1 MFRKK
6 LEILP
11 KPNLN
16 NVNSTILKEK
26 YTSILISYDNTSIKF
41 STSTPLILLNKFYN
55 DFKNT
60 NVTDQIY
67 ILGLKYK
74 ENDIQIGITGTGYK
88 TSKFSSDII
97 KNEVNE
103 ETGLY
108 FKNFKIYKKI
118 DRWTF
123 YDSKLLRNGIFKPQ
137 PYCNKQEDRSKK
149 VGIILHGSLNTFKNI
164 YNEENMENKIFSKNL
179 HKDNIN
185 SIVAI
190 PFDYLEILLN
200 PKYLS

>member
-1 MFRKK
+1 MFKK
-6 LEILP
+6 KFEILP

-16 NVNSTILKEK
+16 IVNSTILKEK
-26 YTSILISYDNTSIKF
+26 YSPILISYGNTNIKF
-41 STSTPLILLNKFYN
+41 STSTPFELLNKFYN

-60 NVTDQIY
+60 NFADEIY

-74 ENDIQIGITGTGYK
+74 KNEIQIGITGTGYV
-88 TSKFSSDII
+88 TSNSSSDLNII

-103 ETGLY
+103 ESGLN

-118 DRWTF
+118 KRWTF
-123 YDSKLLRNGIFKPQ
+123 YQPKLLTNGIFNPKT
-137 PYCNKQEDRSKK
+137 YCKIPDDRNKK
-149 VGIILHGSLNTFKNI
+149 VGIILYGSLNTFKHI
-164 YNEENMENKIFSKNL
+164 YNKENMENNIFSINL

-190 PFDYLEILLN
+190 PFDYLKILIK
-200 PKYLS
+200 PR

>member
-1 MFRKK
+1 MFKK
-6 LEILP
+6 KFEILP

-16 NVNSTILKEK
+16 IVNSTILKEK
-26 YTSILISYDNTSIKF
+26 YSVILISYGNTNIKF
-41 STSTPLILLNKFYN
+41 STSTPFELLNKFYN

-60 NVTDQIY
+60 NFADEIY

-74 ENDIQIGITGTGYK
+74 KNDIQIGITGTGYV
-88 TSKFSSDII
+88 TSNSSSDLNII

-103 ETGLY
+103 ESGLN

-118 DRWTF
+118 KRWTF
-123 YDSKLLRNGIFKPQ
+123 YQPKLLTNGIFSPKT
-137 PYCNKQEDRSKK
+137 YCKIPDDRNKK
-149 VGIILHGSLNTFKNI
+149 VGIILYGSLNTFKHI
-164 YNEENMENKIFSKNL
+164 YNKENMENNIFSINL

-190 PFDYLEILLN
+190 PFDYLKILIK
-200 PKYLS
+200 PR